1 MSFRV
6 EEDEKGARLDSYIAK
21 QEGIVSRAFASKL
34 IESGEVKVNA
44 KVEVKTSF
52 KVREDDIVEVCV
64 PDLKPYELKPEDMD
78 IDVLYEDSDLL
89 VVNKSRGM
97 VVHPA
102 PGSES
107 GTLVNALLARC
118 NDLSGIGGVQRP
130 GIVHRLDKDTTGA
143 MLVAK
148 NDEAHQKLSKDIARR
163 DVVREYLA
171 IVRGNVA
178 EDDAVI
184 DMPIGRSTSD
194 RKKQAVNLNGRSAL
208 TRLHVLERF
217 GDYTLVK
224 LRLQTG
230 RTHQIRVHMSYIGR
244 PVAGDPTYGGKLGEL
259 GLEAQALHSWRIEFT
274 HPKTLERMSFEA
286 EPPEDFKKALELLRS
301 RQKR

>member
-34 IESGEVKVNA
+34 IESGAVKVNA

-78 IDVLYEDSDLL
+78 VDVLYEDSELL

-130 GIVHRLDKDTTGA
+130 GIVHRLDKDTTGV

-194 RKKQAVNLNGRSAL
+194 RKKQAVNVNGRSAL

-244 PVAGDPTYGGKLGEL
+244 PVAGDPTYGGKQGEL

-286 EPPEDFKKALELLRS
+286 EPPEDFKMALELLRS

>member
-52 KVREDDIVEVCV
+52 KVRENDIVEVCV

-178 EDDAVI
+178 EDDSVI

-244 PVAGDPTYGGKLGEL
+244 PVAGDPTYGGKSGEL

-286 EPPEDFKKALELLRS
+286 GPPEDFKRALELLRS

>member
-1 MSFRV
+1 M
-6 EEDEKGARLDSYIAK
+6 
-21 QEGIVSRAFASKL
+21 
-34 IESGEVKVNA
+34 
-44 KVEVKTSF
+44 
-52 KVREDDIVEVCV
+52 
-64 PDLKPYELKPEDMD
+64 
-78 IDVLYEDSDLL
+78 
-89 VVNKSRGM
+89 
-97 VVHPA
+97 
-102 PGSES
+102 
-107 GTLVNALLARC
+107 NALLARC

>member
-64 PDLKPYELKPEDMD
+64 PDLKPYELKPEDID

>member
-259 GLEAQALHSWRIEFT
+259 GLEAQALHSWRIDFT
-274 HPKTLERMSFEA
+274 HPKPLERMSFEA

>member
-1 MSFRV
+1 M
-6 EEDEKGARLDSYIAK
+6 
-21 QEGIVSRAFASKL
+21 
-34 IESGEVKVNA
+34 
-44 KVEVKTSF
+44 
-52 KVREDDIVEVCV
+52 CV

-178 EDDAVI
+178 EDRCCNRYAY
-184 DMPIGRSTSD
+184 R
-194 RKKQAVNLNGRSAL
+194 QE
-208 TRLHVLERF
+208 HV
-217 GDYTLVK
+217 
-224 LRLQTG
+224 
-230 RTHQIRVHMSYIGR
+230 
-244 PVAGDPTYGGKLGEL
+244 
-259 GLEAQALHSWRIEFT
+259 
-274 HPKTLERMSFEA
+274 
-286 EPPEDFKKALELLRS
+286 
-301 RQKR
+301 

>member
-224 LRLQTG
+224 LKLQTG

>member
-1 MSFRV
+1 
-6 EEDEKGARLDSYIAK
+6 
-21 QEGIVSRAFASKL
+21 
-34 IESGEVKVNA
+34 
-44 KVEVKTSF
+44 
-52 KVREDDIVEVCV
+52 
-64 PDLKPYELKPEDMD
+64 
-78 IDVLYEDSDLL
+78 
-89 VVNKSRGM
+89 
-97 VVHPA
+97 
-102 PGSES
+102 
-107 GTLVNALLARC
+107 
-118 NDLSGIGGVQRP
+118 
-130 GIVHRLDKDTTGA
+130 
-143 MLVAK
+143 
-148 NDEAHQKLSKDIARR
+148 
-163 DVVREYLA
+163 
-171 IVRGNVA
+171 
-178 EDDAVI
+178 
-184 DMPIGRSTSD
+184 MPIGRSTSD